1 MLTPR
6 VLPTCL
12 ISPTRPMI
20 VNSAI
25 VFMAS
30 FLFPSPRAFGSC
42 RRSLGCGSKEVGR
55 AVSAPA
61 RHERAEALRGG
72 RGKAAILSREE
83 FGLQAE
89 GENRRMEPL
98 RRGLSGF
105 MAAMKTRETEQGMS
119 VTRPF
124 QFLVCC
130 WLALSFIFF
139 VSSVQTA
146 TSCVDGASGC
156 RQLFMVCSIWS
167 CPCVTKP

>member
-1 MLTPR
+1 MLTR
-6 VLPTCL
+6 TVVPTCL

-55 AVSAPA
+55 AGPAPA
-61 RHERAEALRGG
+61 RHELAEASSEG
-72 RGKAAILSREE
+72 RRRAAILVREE

-89 GENRRMEPL
+89 GENRRMQPL
-98 RRGLSGF
+98 RPGLSGF

-124 QFLVCC
+124 QFLVRCR
-130 WLALSFIFF
+130 LALSFIFF
-139 VSSVQTA
+139 RLI
-146 TSCVDGASGC
+146 SCKPLHLVLTGRPGAAN
-156 RQLFMVCSIWS
+156 CSWFVR
-167 CPCVTKP
+167 PGAVHA